1 MGGEGCPDGGGTA
14 GEVRGAGAELVG
26 AGLGESEP
34 GGILVAVPGFGGI
47 GLVGCGLE
55 EAVVFRVG
63 SVEFVCDCGVVVDAC
78 LIGAVGVV
86 DWGAGFRDFGCGG
99 YGAGDGGVGLG
110 DMDFESGGLSIGPG
124 GGAGLVERGG
134 SLFG

>member
-1 MGGEGCPDGGGTA
+1 MGGEGCPDGGRTA
-14 GEVRGAGAELVG
+14 GEVCGAGAEFVG
-26 AGLGESEP
+26 AGLGESEL
-34 GGILVAVPGFGGI
+34 GGVLVAVGGFGGI

-78 LIGAVGVV
+78 VIGAVGVV
-86 DWGAGFRDFGCGG
+86 DWGAGFRYVGRGG
-99 YGAGDGGVGLG
+99 DGAGDGGIGLG
-110 DMDFESGGLSIGPG
+110 NLDFESGRLSIGPG
-124 GGAGLVERGG
+124 GCAGLVERGC